1 MTASQTKGI
10 SILLV
15 DDHPVVRQGYRRVLE
30 NQSDFRVVAEAD
42 NAVSAYRAFKTHAPD
57 IVVMDISMPGASG
70 LEAIRNIRMRH
81 SGSRILVFSMH
92 SEAALVKAAFSAG
105 ASGYVTKSSEP
116 AALIKAIRAVA
127 RGEHA
132 MSDDIA
138 HVLAMESLSPSGS
151 VLDQL
156 GEREIEI
163 LRQLAAGAPTEQ
175 IASNLKTITI
185 SSRPRRACEPT
196 RNLSAWPLSAG
207 WPASSRGP
215 GVFRSGQG
223 PGFSPSRGTV
233 WVASPGTIC
242 YSTA

>member
-30 NQSDFRVVAEAD
+30 NQDDFRVVAEAD

-163 LRQLAAGAPTEQ
+163 LRQLAAGATAEQ
-175 IASNLKTITI
+175 IASNL
-185 SSRPRRACEPT
+185 
-196 RNLSAWPLSAG
+196 NLSIKTVQNYHYLIKTKTGMRTDAQLVRLAVECG
-207 WPASSRGP
+207 LASL
-215 GVFRSGQG
+215 
-223 PGFSPSRGTV
+223 
-233 WVASPGTIC
+233 
-242 YSTA
+242 

>member
-30 NQSDFRVVAEAD
+30 HQSDFRVVAEAD
-42 NAVSAYRAFKTHAPD
+42 NAANAYRAFKTHAPD

-163 LRQLAAGAPTEQ
+163 LGNWLPARRRSRSPPT
-175 IASNLKTITI
+175 SI
-185 SSRPRRACEPT
+185 SASRPCKT
-196 RNLSAWPLSAG
+196 
-207 WPASSRGP
+207 
-215 GVFRSGQG
+215 
-223 PGFSPSRGTV
+223 
-233 WVASPGTIC
+233 TII
-242 YSTA
+242 